1 MSTLII
7 HDLSA
12 NADKAQKINGI
23 VGGRITRHTVFQ
35 RIEVDSA
42 MTNEQVAN
50 WRHEFDCDINVLPA
64 SFDSSRVRLVV
75 SDMDSTLINIECID
89 EIADFAGVKPQV
101 SAITE
106 AAMRGELDFAQ
117 SLTRRVALLKGLP
130 ESVLERVYVERLKLN
145 PGAEKLLAGLRRKG
159 IRFALVSGGFTFFT
173 ERLRARLGLDYT
185 LANTLEI
192 EDGKLTGKVVGSI
205 VGAEAKAGFLLQLCE
220 EIGAEPAQAVA
231 MGDGANDLKMMAV
244 AGMGVAYRAKP
255 KVQEQAHC
263 AINHGELDAILG
275 LLGLD
280 A

>member
-12 NADKAQKINGI
+12 NADKAEKINGI

-35 RIEVDSA
+35 RIEIDSA

-50 WRHEFDCDINVLPA
+50 WRREFDCDINVLPA

-130 ESVLERVYVERLKLN
+130 
-145 PGAEKLLAGLRRKG
+145 
-159 IRFALVSGGFTFFT
+159 
-173 ERLRARLGLDYT
+173 
-185 LANTLEI
+185 
-192 EDGKLTGKVVGSI
+192 
-205 VGAEAKAGFLLQLCE
+205 
-220 EIGAEPAQAVA
+220 
-231 MGDGANDLKMMAV
+231 
-244 AGMGVAYRAKP
+244 
-255 KVQEQAHC
+255 
-263 AINHGELDAILG
+263 
-275 LLGLD
+275 
-280 A
+280 